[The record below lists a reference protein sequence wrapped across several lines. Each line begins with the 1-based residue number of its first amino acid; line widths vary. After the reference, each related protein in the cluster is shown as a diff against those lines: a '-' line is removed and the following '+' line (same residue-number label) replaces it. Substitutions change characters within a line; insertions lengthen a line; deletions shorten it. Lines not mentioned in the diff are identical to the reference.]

1 MVMGHFA
8 VGVLAKALYGLGVVD
23 ALIVIVIANLVGML
37 PVCFFATFGARY
49 GLRQM
54 ILSRFWFGWYGVR
67 IVSFVSVFSGLGWSC
82 INIIVGAELV
92 HAVSSDIPGWVAIIF
107 IAFCTFAITLF
118 GYKVVHIYEFWAWLP
133 NFIVYLILL
142 GVFVHSGDFEYIPM
156 GTGSSEVTGVLSFFA
171 VVFGTVISPSVMA
184 ADYTVYQPV
193 TQSKVKIF
201 LATGAGLALPSIF
214 TESIAVIV
222 MTATGFDPNA
232 TDNRYLN
239 GYNDSGAGGLIG
251 AVLIP
256 ALGGFGRF
264 CMIIMALSTI
274 AINCANIYS
283 VSLNIKVL
291 GRWTEVVPRFIWAGV
306 AAVVYATLAIIA
318 FSHFETV
325 LNNFM
330 NFITCTY
337 SQVDGGCEREVPE
350 LIISFMNRLGHDLCE
365 CGADRTLCL
374 PSRLWW
380 LRARGLQQSE

>member
-1 MVMGHFA
+1 MPCFGMQWLSPNMVMGHFA
-8 VGVLAKALYGLGVVD
+8 VGVLSQALYGLGVAD
-23 ALIVIVIANLVGML
+23 ALLVILFANLAGMI
-37 PVCFFATFGARY
+37 PVCYFACFGPTF

-67 IVSFVSVFSGLGWSC
+67 IVAFVSVFSGLGWSC

-92 HAVSSDIPGWVAIIF
+92 HAVSNDIPGWVAILV

-118 GYKVVHIYEFWAWLP
+118 GYKVVHMYEMWAWLP

-142 GVFVHSGDFEYIPM
+142 GIFIHSGDYEHIPM

-193 TQSKVKIF
+193 TQSKWKIF
-201 LATGAGLALPSIF
+201 VATGMGLALPSMF

-222 MTATGFDPNA
+222 MTATKYGSGES
-232 TDNRYLN
+232 NRFLD
-239 GYNDSGAGGLIG
+239 GYNESGAGGLIG

-256 ALGGFGRF
+256 SLGGFGRF

-306 AAVVYATLAIIA
+306 AAVVYAALAIIA
-318 FSHFETV
+318 FSNFATV

-330 NFITCTY
+330 NFITCT
-337 SQVDGGCEREVPE
+337 
-350 LIISFMNRLGHDLCE
+350 LL
-365 CGADRTLCL
+365 AL
-374 PSRLWW
+374 PMT
-380 LRARGLQQSE
+380 RGFND

>member
-8 VGVLAKALYGLGVVD
+8 VGVLSKALWDLGVVD
-23 ALIVIVIANLVGML
+23 ALLVILFANLVGMV
-37 PVCFFATFGARY
+37 PVCYFACFGPTF

-67 IVSFVSVFSGLGWSC
+67 IVAFISVFSGLGWSC
-82 INIIVGAELV
+82 INVIVGAELI
-92 HAVSSDIPGWVAIIF
+92 HAVSSDIPGWAAIIV

-118 GYKVVHIYEFWAWLP
+118 GYKVVHMYEFWAWLP

-142 GVFVHSGDFEYIPM
+142 GVFVHSGDYEHIPM
-156 GTGSSEVTGVLSFFA
+156 GTGSSEMSGVLSFFA
-171 VVFGTVISPSVMA
+171 VVFRTVISPSVMA
-184 ADYTVYQPV
+184 ADYTVYQPA
-193 TQSKVKIF
+193 TQSKMKIF
-201 LATGAGLALPSIF
+201 LSTGAGLALPSIF

-222 MTATGFDPNA
+222 MTATGFDSEA

-239 GYNDSGAGGLIG
+239 GYNEAGAGGLIG

-256 ALGGFGRF
+256 ALGDFGRF
-264 CMIIMALSTI
+264 CMVIMALSTI

-306 AAVVYATLAIIA
+306 AAVVYSTLAITA
-318 FSHFETV
+318 FSNFETV

-337 SQVDGGCEREVPE
+337 FAS
-350 LIISFMNRLGHDLCE
+350 
-365 CGADRTLCL
+365 
-374 PSRLWW
+374 
-380 LRARGLQQSE
+380 AR